1 MKTIKGIIA
10 LLAVTLL
17 LSACSS
23 SSSTTRD
30 DVKSAKQEKASVDFE
45 KTVALIESGS
55 YQFSVK
61 SATPSGG
68 KTIQITSRYTLTAK
82 DGNYE
87 AHLPYFGRA
96 YSASYG
102 DGGSVE
108 FNGEPEDLE
117 INRKDNKNNIEV
129 KFTILS
135 GNDKYTVILEVGPS
149 GYGTMRISNPKKQ
162 AISYYGNAS
171 ALEN

>member
-1 MKTIKGIIA
+1 MKTVKGIIA
-10 LLAVTLL
+10 LLAVAHL

-23 SSSTTRD
+23 SSSTTKD
-30 DVKSAKQEKASVDFE
+30 DKQAAKQEKTAADFE

-55 YQFSVK
+55 YQFTVR

-68 KTIQITSRYTLTAK
+68 KTIQITSAYTLTAR

-108 FNGEPEDLE
+108 FNGEPEGLE
-117 INRKDNKNNIEV
+117 VTRKENKNNIEV
-129 KFTILS
+129 KFSILS
-135 GNDKYTVILEVGPS
+135 GNEKYTVILEVGAS

-162 AISYYGNAS
+162 PISYNGLVS
-171 ALEN
+171 ALED